1 MYSGYDS
8 YGSGGMMQPDN
19 TGKYIL
25 FGLASSLSIGSNYL
39 LYKYTGPDY
48 DQKQFE
54 DTVNQTDERNFL
66 MTSFGL
72 GLILFFYHLF
82 PILFKIYGVFK
93 TGNLGGMG
101 GYGGYDSYGGGYDS
115 YGGMGGMGR
124 TNRIGTILN
133 WSSFLYSASA
143 VISSGVVLGYKY
155 IWDFGPETWSIVGN
169 NWRMYSLVALA
180 SNILVVIGIAMY
192 GLVFQRQ
199 IQKTENIITER
210 QSNQN
215 REQMM

>member
-1 MYSGYDS
+1 MSFGYDS

-19 TGKYIL
+19 TFKYIG
-25 FGLASSLSIGSNYL
+25 FGLVSSLSIGSNYL

-48 DQKQFE
+48 DKTEFE
-54 DTVNQTDERNFL
+54 NTVTQTDERNFL

-72 GLILFFYHLF
+72 GLIIFFYHLF
-82 PILFKIYGVFK
+82 PILVKIYGVFK
-93 TGNLGGMG
+93 TGNIGGMG

-124 TNRIGTILN
+124 TNRVGTILE
-133 WSSFLYSASA
+133 WSSFIYSASA
-143 VISSGVVLGYKY
+143 VISSGAILGYRY
-155 IWDFGPETWSIVGN
+155 IFDIGTETWSIVGDK
-169 NWRMYSLVALA
+169 WRTYSLIALS
-180 SNILVVIGIAMY
+180 SNILVVIGVAMY

-210 QSNQN
+210 QNTQNQ
-215 REQMM
+215 MA